1 MLPLEG
7 QRIVVTR
14 AAHQAEEL
22 AAPLRALG
30 AMVIPLPSIGIG
42 PPADLSP
49 LREAAARCNEY
60 DWIIFSST
68 NAVEAYVAQI
78 PAGTECK
85 ARVAAVGAATRVAA
99 ERAGLSVVITP
110 REFVAESLVKAFAEE
125 QIRGMHVLIPR
136 AAVTRDVISSAL
148 AARGAEVTAVEAYRN
163 VVPEALAND
172 AGRVFRAPL
181 PDWVL
186 FASSSACENLVRV
199 VPPEMLGQV
208 RIGSIG
214 PITSKSVERAGL
226 RVAAEATVHSVDGLV
241 SAVVQASV
249 TG

>member
-30 AMVIPLPSIGIG
+30 AMVMPLPSIGIG

-85 ARVAAVGAATRVAA
+85 ARAAAVGAATRVAA

-186 FASSSACENLVRV
+186 F
-199 VPPEMLGQV
+199 
-208 RIGSIG
+208 
-214 PITSKSVERAGL
+214 
-226 RVAAEATVHSVDGLV
+226 
-241 SAVVQASV
+241 
-249 TG
+249 